1 MHAYADINSVHD
13 ASGSHQRRCCQA
25 AAASDQATDL
35 TQLFKDAL
43 ETPKQ
48 LTDNL
53 PNVPKPKLDTE
64 KLPSPTA
71 PTEGAHMSPYA
82 IMHCVC
88 AGKACNASSWC
99 THA

>member
-1 MHAYADINSVHD
+1 MHAYAVINSLHT

-48 LTDNL
+48 LTENL
-53 PNVPKPKLDTE
+53 PNIPKPKLDTE

-71 PTEGAHMSPYA
+71 PTEGARVSQSA
-82 IMHCVC
+82 IMHLTC
-88 AGKACNASSWC
+88 AAKASS
-99 THA
+99 